1 MILMKTRSRKTRM
14 KLLIAQR
21 MKTRVQVRSLLRTI
35 TTYTKMKM
43 STSSMM
49 PSLLPLNPLMQTKTT
64 TKMLMMELDYSKKVY
79 RI

>member
-21 MKTRVQVRSLLRTI
+21 MKTRVQVRSLPRTI

-64 TKMLMMELDYSKKVY
+64 KMLMMELDYSKKVY